1 MLDQSIEER
10 HHMIY
15 AGDESKHNSPWYGGW
30 ETYAGL

>member
-1 MLDQSIEER
+1 MS
-10 HHMIY
+10 Y